1 MRVQAVARGLRVS
14 PQKARLVAD
23 QIRGRN
29 IHEAL
34 SILEHDVQ
42 KSAKL
47 VKKVLDSA
55 VSNAEQNLDADI
67 DELSISEIYVNE
79 GFRMKRFRARA
90 RGRGNRILKR
100 TCHITIAVSDH
111 LDDE

>member
-1 MRVQAVARGLRVS
+1 MRVQAVAKGVRVS
-14 PQKARLVAD
+14 PQKARLVAN

-67 DELSISEIYVNE
+67 DELTICEIYVNE

-90 RGRGNRILKR
+90 RGRGNRIIKR
-100 TCHITIAVSDH
+100 TCQITVAVSDN
-111 LDDE
+111 LDED